1 MWFITLIENI
11 IFFSI
16 KAGIWIFL
24 HWYAFFGIIA
34 LILLYEFWW
43 KRRQEIKKSQFIIGD
58 SKNKQNKNKN

>member
-1 MWFITLIENI
+1 MTALIESI
-11 IFFSI
+11 ILFFI
-16 KAGIWIFL
+16 KVTIWIYL

-58 SKNKQNKNKN
+58 SKNKQNKN